1 MGMIFHIS
9 RRHLSKVQT
18 FFSLSLS
25 PYFPSKSV
33 KIHISIL
40 ISSKYNVYVDES
52 EFGVWVLLE

>member
-18 FFSLSLS
+18 FFSLS

-40 ISSKYNVYVDES
+40 ISSKYNVYVDET